1 MGCSL
6 DPILC
11 IVFICTDAK
20 MLGAPQSENTN
31 NTVPKTRQIKPWWAK
46 DVITAFLHCGHS
58 QISSTS
64 LFPMKCYP
72 GQTQLFIRRS
82 GWLRV
87 RTWGDHSLVE
97 LYYWGTTFNPAV
109 TANRQLCSAVA
120 CGTAID
126 DWITGS
132 KALFI
137 TKGCLNGLTGNPA
150 SAKSQSFLPLWRQVI
165 FAMKYC
171 TSIHS
176 IQPLTLTFGRKVA
189 YS

>member
-1 MGCSL
+1 MVSKGCDHSFLTLWSL
-6 DPILC
+6 
-11 IVFICTDAK
+11 
-20 MLGAPQSENTN
+20 TN
-31 NTVPKTRQIKPWWAK
+31 QQHITLSHEVLSWSN
-46 DVITAFLHCGHS
+46 TAFHS
-58 QISSTS
+58 QVRLVKSKNMRWPFISWTLLLRDHFQPCSHS
-64 LFPMKCYP
+64 Q
-72 GQTQLFIRRS
+72 QT
-82 GWLRV
+82 
-87 RTWGDHSLVE
+87 
-97 LYYWGTTFNPAV
+97 AM
-109 TANRQLCSAVA
+109 LCGGRG
-120 CGTAID
+120 GTAID